1 MNFAAVVV
9 AAGRGVRFGRSKQLV
24 EVAGR
29 PLVAWSF
36 SLFDGMPE
44 LDDLVIATEAEHVPA
59 MASLAATYA
68 PRLRTRVVRGGATRR
83 ESVFAA
89 LEAVPE
95 RCDAALIHDGARP
108 LVLAA
113 DVRAGMA
120 EVRPGRGSLL
130 AVPVID
136 TIKVVPRG
144 AGHVTAT
151 LDRSELWA
159 AQTPQFGTL
168 ADLRRA
174 HAAPPADAE
183 ATDDAMLLEAAGCE
197 VVVVKTSSENFKVTL
212 PADRDLAETLLLAR
226 QAYIGAAKPPGL
238 LDERPVR
245 NR

>member
-1 MNFAAVVV
+1 VIFAAVVV

-24 EVAGR
+24 EIAGR

-36 SLFDGMPE
+36 ALFEGMPE
-44 LDDLVIATEAEHVPA
+44 LEDLVIATEAEHVPA

-68 PRLRTRVVRGGATRR
+68 PRLRARVVRGGATRR

-95 RCDAALIHDGARP
+95 RCDAALVHDGARP

-144 AGHVTAT
+144 SARVAAT

-174 HAAPPADAE
+174 HAAPPGAE
-183 ATDDAMLLEAAGCE
+183 ATDDAMLLEGAGCE
-197 VVVVKTSSENFKVTL
+197 VVVVRTSSENFKVTL
-212 PADRDLAETLLLAR
+212 PADRDLAETILLAR
-226 QAYIGAAKPPGL
+226 RSNVGATGPPVQA
-238 LDERPVR
+238 R
-245 NR
+245 

>member
-1 MNFAAVVV
+1 M
-9 AAGRGVRFGRSKQLV
+9 
-24 EVAGR
+24 E
-29 PLVAWSF
+29 
-36 SLFDGMPE
+36 
-44 LDDLVIATEAEHVPA
+44 
-59 MASLAATYA
+59 SLAATYA
-68 PRLRTRVVRGGATRR
+68 PRLRARVVRGGATRR

-95 RCDAALIHDGARP
+95 HCDAALIHDGARP

-144 AGHVTAT
+144 ARHVSAT
-151 LDRSELWA
+151 LDRAELWA

-174 HAAPPADAE
+174 HAAPAAEAE
-183 ATDDAMLLEAAGCE
+183 ATDDAMLLEAAGCD
-197 VVVVKTSSENFKVTL
+197 VVVVETSSENFKVTL
-212 PADRDLAETLLLAR
+212 PADRELADALLLAR
-226 QAYIGAAKPPGL
+226 RSNVGAARPLDPPRARTPGP
-238 LDERPVR
+238 DDDRVAR
-245 NR
+245 SR